1 MKKGS
6 NIFVVAGSKPLRAAR
21 ASFITNPPPKKK
33 IGYSGWLDPV
43 FYKGGG
49 GMKWD
54 TQNWSKN
61 ANSDGTGITRVLIVG

>member
-49 GMKWD
+49 HE
-54 TQNWSKN
+54 
-61 ANSDGTGITRVLIVG
+61 VGYSEQV

>member
-21 ASFITNPPPKKK
+21 ASFMTNPPPKK

-49 GMKWD
+49 MKWD
-54 TQNWSKN
+54 TRNRSKN
-61 ANSDGTGITRVLIVG
+61 TNSEGTGSIRALIGE